1 MTRFLS
7 FAPLLL
13 STISY
18 GAMAVDVPSSSSSTA
33 SSAPPLTLPNSPSS
47 SPLQNNDAS
56 DASSSTA
63 SSAPPLTL
71 PNSPAD
77 APLGISSS
85 PAAAVS
91 SSHPV
96 SAALTKPSSSFS
108 AEQIKEL
115 QDLIKSTLSE
125 NPETVINALQSYSEK
140 QQIEQ
145 QEETQ
150 KLISAHKDGLLNK
163 ETSSVIGNPDG
174 TAQLVVFVDPNCPH
188 CRELEKILHTV
199 APKFPELA
207 VHFRYWAIL
216 GDDSADVVKG
226 IVAAHLQNKFEAVSL
241 KIAQFEN
248 RLNLEGFLKLAQQ
261 AGLNIEQ
268 LKKDMASEK
277 VSTIIAD
284 NKTLAETLKLQAT
297 PTTILSSSSGLEIIT
312 PTEED
317 SLIESIKKATSPVI
331 AS

>member
-1 MTRFLS
+1 MIRFLPLAS
-7 FAPLLL
+7 FLL

-18 GAMAVDVPSSSSSTA
+18 GATAVD
-33 SSAPPLTLPNSPSS
+33 APPSASIESKPLLPAETATPLASPDSTITSATSLPAESS
-47 SPLQNNDAS
+47 SPTPILSVQ
-56 DASSSTA
+56 
-63 SSAPPLTL
+63 
-71 PNSPAD
+71 
-77 APLGISSS
+77 
-85 PAAAVS
+85 
-91 SSHPV
+91 
-96 SAALTKPSSSFS
+96 PSSSFS

-115 QDLIKSTLSE
+115 RDLIKSTVSE

-140 QQIEQ
+140 QQAEQ

-150 KLISAHKDGLLNK
+150 KLIVAHKDGLLNK
-163 ETSSVIGNPDG
+163 ETSPIIGNPDG

-199 APKFPELA
+199 APKFPELG
-207 VHFRYWAIL
+207 VYFRYWAIL
-216 GDDSADVVKG
+216 GDDSTDVVKG
-226 IVAAHLQNKFEAVSL
+226 IVASHLQNKFEAVSL
-241 KIAQFEN
+241 KISQFEN

-268 LKKDMASEK
+268 LKKDMSSEK
-277 VSTIIAD
+277 VETIISG

-297 PTTILSSSSGLEIIT
+297 PTTILSTSSGVEIIT

-317 SLIESIKKATSPVI
+317 SLIESLKKATSPVK